1 MFKCYSCDK
10 MILVGTVKYH
20 TADKSKVFCGAE
32 CSLKYYTQL
41 KEEDNEKRKLNY
53 HLVCYLL
60 VGGLKVSL
68 EQ

>member
-1 MFKCYSCDK
+1 MFKFYSCDK

-41 KEEDNEKRKLNY
+41 KEEENEKEN
-53 HLVCYLL
+53 
-60 VGGLKVSL
+60 
-68 EQ
+68 